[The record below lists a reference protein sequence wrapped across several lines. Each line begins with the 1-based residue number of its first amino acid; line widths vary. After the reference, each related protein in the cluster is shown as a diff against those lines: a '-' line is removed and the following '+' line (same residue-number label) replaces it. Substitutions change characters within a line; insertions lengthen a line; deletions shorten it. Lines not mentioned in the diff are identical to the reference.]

1 MEKLKAFF
9 RIRFSN
15 KITWKEKHLVEL
27 NDVRMAEEFQIL
39 DLPSDL
45 ANHVQVLDFL
55 SVEDFDGNLVAGEL
69 VEADLDLAKE

>member
-1 MEKLKAFF
+1 
-9 RIRFSN
+9 
-15 KITWKEKHLVEL
+15 
-27 NDVRMAEEFQIL
+27 MAEEFQIL